1 MAMFG
6 QLNASMTVQQV
17 QQKLS
22 ALFQAF
28 EDLENVYQWLSA
40 YAVADLEAAP
50 LNLPAADA
58 QAILNAAA
66 DAHDLY
72 MTALGTTGFPTAALP
87 YNFCAS
93 MRAVNGAR

>member
-6 QLNASMTVQQV
+6 QLNASMTIQQV

-22 ALFQAF
+22 ALFQAM
-28 EDLENVYQWLSA
+28 EDMENVYQWLSA
-40 YAVADLEAAP
+40 YALADLEAAP
-50 LNLPAADA
+50 LNMAAADA
-58 QAILNAAA
+58 QALLNAAA

-87 YNFCAS
+87 YDFCAS
-93 MRAVNGAR
+93 MRVITGAR